1 MNKFKIMVV
10 NGPNM
15 NLLGTREPEIYGSDT
30 LASIKKRLSQCARDH
45 ALDIDFRQSNHEG
58 DLVTWIQ
65 EAGQSFSGIII
76 NPAAYTHT
84 SVAILDALKAC
95 EIPVIELH
103 LSNPYARER
112 FRRRSLISP
121 VATGVICGFGTH
133 GYELALTTMA
143 RLVKD

>member
-30 LASIKKRLSQCARDH
+30 LASIEKRLSQCAQDH

-58 DLVTWIQ
+58 ELVTWIQ

-95 EIPVIELH
+95 QIPVIELH

-121 VATGVICGFGTH
+121 VATGVICGFGAY

-143 RLVKD
+143 NLVKD

>member
-1 MNKFKIMVV
+1 MSNPKIMVV
-10 NGPNM
+10 NGPNL

-30 LASIKKRLSQCARDH
+30 LANIENRLSQCAHDH
-45 ALDIDFRQSNHEG
+45 ALDIDFRQSNYEG
-58 DLVTWIQ
+58 ELVTWIQ
-65 EAGQSFSGIII
+65 EACQSFSGIII

-95 EIPVIELH
+95 KIPVIELH

-121 VATGVICGFGTH
+121 VVTGVICGFGAQS
-133 GYELALTTMA
+133 YELALTTMA
-143 RLVKD
+143 RLVKG